1 MFAEFMGRPYR
12 FLIAAGVLAALLCLF
27 PAKVDAP
34 QNTQR
39 EGETVASVGEQLAP
53 VDTALPQGT
62 KAPMLPGLPAGADLS
77 ERTGGGCY
85 LHRTLY
91 YAPCGHSVQRRERLP
106 AQLVGLSRQALEIQ
120 ITEVM
125 PGAAVTGFSASEVDI
140 ALSTDIPCPLHW
152 VLRAGEDG
160 MLCVMQN
167 VSGEG
172 MEVVRRADIPI
183 SEVPEGDRAS
193 LVQGRM
199 FDDVQAM
206 EGYLESLS
214 S

>member
-34 QNTQR
+34 QDTQR

-77 ERTGGGCY
+77 ERTGSGCY

-106 AQLVGLSRQALEIQ
+106 AQLVGLSRQALEAQ

-183 SEVPEGDRAS
+183 SEVPEGDRAA
-193 LVQGRM
+193 LVQGKM

>member
-1 MFAEFMGRPYR
+1 M
-12 FLIAAGVLAALLCLF
+12 
-27 PAKVDAP
+27 
-34 QNTQR
+34 
-39 EGETVASVGEQLAP
+39 
-53 VDTALPQGT
+53 
-62 KAPMLPGLPAGADLS
+62 
-77 ERTGGGCY
+77 
-85 LHRTLY
+85 
-91 YAPCGHSVQRRERLP
+91 
-106 AQLVGLSRQALEIQ
+106 QLVGLSRQALEAQ
-120 ITEVM
+120 IKEVM

-172 MEVVRRADIPI
+172 MEVVRSADIPI
-183 SEVPEGDRAS
+183 SEVPEGDRAA
-193 LVQGRM
+193 LVQGKM

>member
-53 VDTALPQGT
+53 VDTVLPQGT

-77 ERTGGGCY
+77 ERTGSGCY

-106 AQLVGLSRQALEIQ
+106 AQLVGLSRQALEMQ